1 MKNNFVA
8 CLLVFSEP
16 RLQAQLC
23 TYCPSNTSHES
34 SPHPNSLPQCCCLP
48 TFFPD
53 YTSELPRP
61 FKVNEGGLDEI
72 FLGLQ
77 FFHSAFSPV
86 SHVSNTLCTDGNLT
100 RLYYTRTWAD
110 WWNATERSSEFHNTS
125 CRASTQTHAGDCRG
139 VLSCRPGQ
147 KLKTSSVFWITF
159 LPAFQKQKPKPKTQF
174 YSWSTALAGKP
185 ALLIVQWKQIS
196 ILLSDTNDASL
207 FYNILTQIAR
217 SMRIPVEW

>member
-16 RLQAQLC
+16 RLHVQLC
-23 TYCPSNTSHES
+23 TYSPSNTSHES

-72 FLGLQ
+72 FSGLQ

-110 WWNATERSSEFHNTS
+110 WWNATERSSKFHNTS
-125 CRASTQTHAGDCRG
+125 CRTSTQTHAGDCRG

-147 KLKTSSVFWITF
+147 KLKTSSVFRITF
-159 LPAFQKQKPKPKTQF
+159 LAAFQKQKPKPFKAWSQNSVLQLVHSLGWKTCT
-174 YSWSTALAGKP
+174 SNSTMKANIHLIIWYKWCKP
-185 ALLIVQWKQIS
+185 FL
-196 ILLSDTNDASL
+196 
-207 FYNILTQIAR
+207 
-217 SMRIPVEW
+217 